1 MKTPPFRLILVFR
14 EQKFCLPPDP
24 PSLKPSTAMS
34 ILLIML
40 VKVPYDLASSIPTNP
55 LPVQVYVDINVETT
69 FDIDSK
75 I

>member
-14 EQKFCLPPDP
+14 EQKFCLPTDP
-24 PSLKPSTAMS
+24 PSLQPFTAISM
-34 ILLIML
+34 LFIML
-40 VKVPYDLASSIPTNP
+40 VKVPYDLAPSIPTNP

-69 FDIDSK
+69 FDIYGK

>member
-24 PSLKPSTAMS
+24 PSLQTFTAICM
-34 ILLIML
+34 LFIML
-40 VKVPYDLASSIPTNP
+40 VKVPYDFAPSIPTNP

-69 FDIDSK
+69 FDIYSN

>member
-24 PSLKPSTAMS
+24 PSLQPFTSMS
-34 ILLIML
+34 MLFIML
-40 VKVPYDLASSIPTNP
+40 LKVPYNFAPSIPTYP
-55 LPVQVYVDINVETT
+55 LPVQVYVDINAETT
-69 FDIDSK
+69 FDMYSK